1 MKKLLLSL
9 LCLATSLTASAQ
21 YVTRHGF
28 DANLRSMYY
37 GVRVGVTSSKLT
49 HDFTTLKAGFNIGGV
64 VGWRLSQD
72 HPVFLETGLA
82 LNLKGGKEDYVKC
95 RLPYLEVPLLVKYGI
110 ALGTHGDMA
119 VLPFL
124 GPYVA
129 FSAGNGKII
138 YDSENDGDLKQ
149 DAFGKA
155 FKRFDAGLTLG
166 AGFEYNQL
174 YAELGWKFGL
184 LNILKDDAEFQY
196 IKTYFDGKARNSGFF
211 LNVGVNF

>member
-1 MKKLLLSL
+1 
-9 LCLATSLTASAQ
+9 
-21 YVTRHGF
+21 V
-28 DANLRSMYY
+28 N
-37 GVRVGVTSSKLT
+37 
-49 HDFTTLKAGFNIGGV
+49 
-64 VGWRLSQD
+64 
-72 HPVFLETGLA
+72 
-82 LNLKGGKEDYVKC
+82 
-95 RLPYLEVPLLVKYGI
+95 
-110 ALGTHGDMA
+110 
-119 VLPFL
+119 
-124 GPYVA
+124 

-138 YDSENDGDLKQ
+138 YDSEKEGDLKQ

-196 IKTYFDGKARNSGFF
+196 IKTYFDGKTRNSGFF